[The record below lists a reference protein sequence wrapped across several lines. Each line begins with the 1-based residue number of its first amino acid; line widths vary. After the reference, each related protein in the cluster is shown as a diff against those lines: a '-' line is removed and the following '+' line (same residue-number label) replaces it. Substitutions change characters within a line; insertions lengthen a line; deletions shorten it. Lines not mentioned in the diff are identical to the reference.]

1 MVWKVRN
8 NTVMSQRI
16 EVALVYQ
23 EMLGRD
29 EAVRYLA
36 QEGLP
41 KETIARV
48 LLSGN
53 RRASPMINPAGRS
66 IQTPFAGCRRK
77 NYVHDAIVEA
87 ALKIEKQLGRDMA
100 LALLKDE
107 QVPEAVTTR
116 VIAPEPRQIRMR
128 RPAA

>member
-8 NTVMSQRI
+8 NTLMAQHI

-23 EMLGRD
+23 EMLGRE

-48 LLSGN
+48 LLSSN
-53 RRASPMINPAGRS
+53 RRASPMSGASGRS

-77 NYVHDAIVEA
+77 NFVHDAIVEA
-87 ALKIEKQLGRDMA
+87 ALKIEKKLGRDMA

-107 QVPEAVTTR
+107 QVPEAVSAR
-116 VIAPEPRQIRMR
+116 VIAAEPRQIRIR